1 MRSHLDTSPA
11 APAATNPS
19 ADDRSQSFR
28 AVQGGG
34 EMQSGEKLLVEA
46 YAALWLILFGLV
58 FISWRRQKAIDAR
71 VVTLESEL
79 AKVRAAP
86 GGASRKGGGS

>member
-1 MRSHLDTSPA
+1 MRSHFDTSPA

-19 ADDRSQSFR
+19 ADDRAQSFR

>member
-1 MRSHLDTSPA
+1 MHFQSPSPA
-11 APAATNPS
+11 PTGTS
-19 ADDRSQSFR
+19 QGVDDRNTSFR
-28 AVQGGG
+28 AVQGGA

-79 AKVRAAP
+79 AKVRAA
-86 GGASRKGGGS
+86 GESRKSGGG